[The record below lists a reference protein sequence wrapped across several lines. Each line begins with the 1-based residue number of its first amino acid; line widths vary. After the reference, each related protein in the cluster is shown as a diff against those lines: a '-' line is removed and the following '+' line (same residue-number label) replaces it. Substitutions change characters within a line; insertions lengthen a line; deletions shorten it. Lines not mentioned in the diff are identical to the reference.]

1 MLLML
6 RVCFCLHYVICGQNN
21 SSYVIRINWW
31 KLENMI
37 TRLHVISGVIFQQV
51 KRFFDEGSSD
61 FRVCLL
67 LFCLMSACTI
77 VFFLARTSSYIQ
89 IFILW
94 RLCEIMLSTVLLL
107 FVCVY
112 QCLPSVFVF
121 FFFKIK
127 RWGWQS

>member
-1 MLLML
+1 
-6 RVCFCLHYVICGQNN
+6 
-21 SSYVIRINWW
+21 
-31 KLENMI
+31 MI

-89 IFILW
+89 IFIFW

-107 FVCVY
+107 YMSLYISAYQVY
-112 QCLPSVFVF
+112 LFF

-127 RWGWQS
+127 R